1 MIRIEKTL
9 HKQVENNDDV
19 ESLLEGK
26 DVRLF
31 ILGYLRENVLENEEI
46 KECLEEHPDLSL
58 TFSADVTYQT
68 LKPGKAKLNTNAI
81 IRVKSYDELVFTAK
95 VTMTPIGEEI
105 IKDNLKFVY
114 YNHGRLE
121 TIAHELK
128 TAVLSY
134 LSGDYE

>member
-26 DVRLF
+26 DIRLF
-31 ILGYLRENVLENEEI
+31 ILGFLRENVLEDEEI
-46 KECLEEHPDLSL
+46 KECLEEYPDLSL

-81 IRVKSYDELVFTAK
+81 IRVKSYGELVFTAK

-105 IKDNLKFVY
+105 IQDNLKFVY
-114 YNHGRLE
+114 YNHGRLVA
-121 TIAHELK
+121 IAHELK
-128 TAVLSY
+128 SAVLSY

>member
-26 DVRLF
+26 DIRLF
-31 ILGYLRENVLENEEI
+31 ILNYLRENVLEDEEI
-46 KECLEEHPDLSL
+46 KECLEEYSDLSL

-128 TAVLSY
+128 QAVLSY

>member
-26 DVRLF
+26 DTRLF
-31 ILGYLRENVLENEEI
+31 ILSYLHENVLEDEEI
-46 KECLEEHPDLSL
+46 KEHLEEYPDLSL

>member
-9 HKQVENNDDV
+9 HKQVEVNDDV

-26 DVRLF
+26 DIRLF
-31 ILGYLRENVLENEEI
+31 ILSYLHENVLENEEI
-46 KECLEEHPDLSL
+46 KERLADYPDLSL
-58 TFSADVTYQT
+58 KFSADVTYQT

-81 IRVKSYDELVFTAK
+81 IKVKSYDELVFTAK

-105 IKDNLKFVY
+105 IQDDLKHVY